1 LQAGCGGR
9 KSKPTRA
16 PKKAKFEMSPSMQAR
31 MEKAMISIG
40 NIAGQQARKDDKVQ
54 REARLAIAETF
65 DAWIDWLED
74 EAPDQIEE
82 MFFELGCFASAT
94 NRRRMF
100 KHAKAPEGVANR
112 AQEQVDQWK
121 AEEEA
126 ARAAAKAEAASGG
139 ETDASNNTAD

>member
-1 LQAGCGGR
+1 MKKNLSR
-9 KSKPTRA
+9 KPARATRN
-16 PKKAKFEMSPSMQAR
+16 AKFEMSVAMQAR

-40 NIAGQQARKDDKVQ
+40 NIAGKQARKDDKVQ

-65 DAWIDWLED
+65 DAWIDWLEE
-74 EAPDQIEE
+74 EAPDQIDE
-82 MFFELGCFASAT
+82 MFFELGCFATAT

-100 KHAKAPEGVANR
+100 KHAKAPEGAAER

-126 ARAAAKAEAASGG
+126 ARAAAKDEGG
-139 ETDASNNTAD
+139 SDEGADV

>member
-1 LQAGCGGR
+1 
-9 KSKPTRA
+9 
-16 PKKAKFEMSPSMQAR
+16 

>member
-1 LQAGCGGR
+1 MKKNLSR
-9 KSKPTRA
+9 KPARA
-16 PKKAKFEMSPSMQAR
+16 PQKAKFEMSPAIQAR
-31 MEKAMISIG
+31 MEKAMVSIG
-40 NIAGQQARKDDKVQ
+40 NIAGKQARKDDKIQ

-65 DAWIDWLED
+65 DAWIDWLEE

-82 MFFELGCFASAT
+82 MFFELGCFATAT

-100 KHAKAPEGVANR
+100 KHAKAPDGVAER

-126 ARAAAKAEAASGG
+126 AREAAKAEAAGG
-139 ETDASNNTAD
+139 ANGHADV